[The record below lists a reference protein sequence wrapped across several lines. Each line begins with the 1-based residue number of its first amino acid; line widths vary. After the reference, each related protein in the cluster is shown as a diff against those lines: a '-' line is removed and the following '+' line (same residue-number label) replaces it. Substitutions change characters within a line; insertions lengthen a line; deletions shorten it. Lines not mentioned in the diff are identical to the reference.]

1 MFNVMMNGTETR
13 LVLNIYAMPSQ
24 HLWHIFKAVTYSVD
38 RRCKGIRK
46 TARLLLLAA

>member
-1 MFNVMMNGTETR
+1 MFNVMNGTETTL